1 MGSLKLRFFLIIS
14 LFIILLIPQIVASQS
29 NNDIATGIQLFKEK
43 KYAEAKKFFQSFTES
58 NQNDPAGAYYLG
70 RLFLWEGN
78 YDKAID
84 WLDKAIELDQTNSGY
99 HFWLG
104 NAYGVKAQRAGLLK
118 KASAAKNVKKE
129 FERAVELNPENID
142 ARFGLLQFYQ
152 MAPGIMGG
160 SKDKAREQAEA
171 IKKRNGYQGHLA
183 FGLIHTINEEY
194 ALAEKEYQAAIA
206 VKPEDTQP
214 YYLLSY
220 LYGRQ
225 KQFDKA
231 TELFEDLLKT
241 HPDEVSS
248 YFHLGRIAVMSGKN
262 LDKGEAYLQK
272 YLQTEP
278 SNERPSFAF
287 THLLLGHIYKQKEN
301 KELAKSEYEK
311 ALELDPD
318 FEQAKKALKNL
329 KDN

>member
-1 MGSLKLRFFLIIS
+1 MDIFKAKSLSTLFFILFLIS
-14 LFIILLIPQIVASQS
+14 PQIIQSQTNS
-29 NNDIATGIQLFKEK
+29 EIATGIQLFETK
-43 KYAEAKKFFQSFTES
+43 KYPEAKNFFES
-58 NQNDPAGAYYLG
+58 YTKANQNNPAGAYYLG
-70 RLFLWEGN
+70 RLLLREGN

-84 WLDKAIELDQTNSGY
+84 WLAKAVELDKTNSDY

-104 NAYGVKAQRAGLLK
+104 NAYGMKAQRAGMLK
-118 KASAAKNVKKE
+118 KASAAKNVKKS
-129 FERAVELNPENID
+129 FERAVELNPESID
-142 ARFGLLQFYQ
+142 ARIGLLQFYQ

-160 SKDKAREQAEA
+160 SKDKAKEQAEA
-171 IKKRNGYQGHLA
+171 IKQRNPHQGHLA
-183 FGLIHTINEEY
+183 FGLIHAMNEDY
-194 ALAEKEYQAAIA
+194 TLAEQEYQAAIA
-206 VKPEDTQP
+206 VNPENTQP
-214 YYLLSY
+214 YYSLGY
-220 LYGRQ
+220 LYTRQ

-231 TELFEDLLKT
+231 TELFENLLKT
-241 HPDEVSS
+241 HPYEVSS

-262 LDKGEAYLQK
+262 LDKGGEYLKK

-278 SNERPSFAF
+278 SDERPSFAF